1 MTQGAHA
8 AAPPPAGPP
17 PDPESAAQALDDLDQ
32 LLQRIPGAARLAG
45 EVRDLRALL
54 VSARPPRVAAVGR
67 RGSGKSAL
75 ANALLG
81 RPVLAEGA
89 VEDTTQSPNGVD
101 LRVGGRVLRRLDTPG
116 LRAGGE
122 TGRTETVAKALERER
137 PDVVLV
143 CVRATQVDAG
153 VDEDLKEVK
162 ALLAKVR
169 TMAGVAPAV
178 IGVVTRVD
186 ELPAETT
193 DRQPPYDAD
202 PVRRE
207 ALEAAVAA
215 FRSHLARHDIA
226 VRAVVA
232 VGAYQRFEA
241 DQRVTDWRWN
251 LPALGLALFEAL
263 PREAQ
268 MEAARALEHGRTIR
282 RRVAMR
288 IVGTATSVAMVV
300 GATPLPVADLALLL
314 PLQGAMLT
322 GVVYASG
329 RPLGTRAVS
338 EWLGAMGLGVG
349 AGLSLREAVRAV
361 LKLIPGLGATLAGA
375 VAASGTWALGI
386 AAVRYFID
394 GVTVATS
401 RAAFDD
407 ALKGGAPPEA
417 ARKAEAE
424 AEAEGRAET
433 ETEPVPS
440 APGADAPKVPPAGDK
455 PGSDDGA

>member
-1 MTQGAHA
+1 MTQGADA
-8 AAPPPAGPP
+8 PAPPPAGPP
-17 PDPESAAQALDDLDQ
+17 HDPEAAARALDDLDQ
-32 LLQRIPGAARLAG
+32 LLQRIPGASKLAN

-89 VEDTTQSPNGVD
+89 VEDTTQSLAGVD
-101 LRVGGRVLRRLDTPG
+101 LRVGGRVLHWLDTPG

-122 TGRTETVAKALERER
+122 AGRTEAVARALERAR

-153 VDEDLKEVK
+153 VDEDLAEVK
-162 ALLAKVR
+162 ALLTKVR
-169 TMAGVAPAV
+169 TLGGAPPAV
-178 IGVVTRVD
+178 LGVVTRVD
-186 ELPAETT
+186 ELPAGTP
-193 DRQPPYDAD
+193 DREPPYDAD
-202 PVRRE
+202 PARRA
-207 ALEAAVAA
+207 ALEAAVEALGGHLKRHEIAA
-215 FRSHLARHDIA
+215 
-226 VRAVVA
+226 RAVVA

-241 DQRVTDWRWN
+241 DTRVTDWRWN
-251 LPALGLALFEAL
+251 LQAFSIALFEAL

-268 MEAARALEHGRTIR
+268 LEAARALEQGWVIR

-288 IVGTATSVAMVV
+288 IVGTATSVALVV
-300 GATPLPVADLALLL
+300 GATPLPVADLAFLL

-329 RPLGTRAVS
+329 RPLGPRAVT

-349 AGLSLREAVRAV
+349 AGLSLREAVRAA
-361 LKLIPGLGATLAGA
+361 LKLVPGLGATLAGA
-375 VAASGTWALGI
+375 VAASGTWALGT

-394 GVTVATS
+394 GVSVAAS
-401 RAAFDD
+401 RKAFDE
-407 ALKGGAPPEA
+407 ALRGGAPAEGQSSP
-417 ARKAEAE
+417 AEAP
-424 AEAEGRAET
+424 APEG
-433 ETEPVPS
+433 S
-440 APGADAPKVPPAGDK
+440 VPPEKKPDGDG
-455 PGSDDGA
+455 PEGA